1 MTIMEKASVIAGV
14 LSKKKRPYSPD
25 RFAIMDLIS
34 TVLWTA
40 YRQHWSKDS
49 SEVVF
54 ALSYMEDRF
63 LDGSLRAESYSLVS
77 DAIRDADQWHT
88 PLQEICAI
96 RGETNGIIIVSDED
110 ARSTGRAAETGG
122 LTMAT
127 KEELFEAVRLLKSH
141 CNTRSFDCQGCDMWH
156 WCFENHYYEQITL
169 PGLWHDPEKEMGED
183 GN

>member
-1 MTIMEKASVIAGV
+1 MTIMEKASAIAGV
-14 LSKKKRPYSPD
+14 LSKKKRPYTPD

-49 SEVVF
+49 SDVVF
-54 ALSYMEDRF
+54 ALSYMENRF

-96 RGETNGIIIVSDED
+96 RGETNEIIVVSDED
-110 ARSTGRAAETGG
+110 ARVSHLYVNRTMLPVMVSTVDLCTDDPERMEREKEHLGEA
-122 LTMAT
+122 
-127 KEELFEAVRLLKSH
+127 EELVRAGWVHRIEL
-141 CNTRSFDCQGCDMWH
+141 
-156 WCFENHYYEQITL
+156 
-169 PGLWHDPEKEMGED
+169 
-183 GN
+183 